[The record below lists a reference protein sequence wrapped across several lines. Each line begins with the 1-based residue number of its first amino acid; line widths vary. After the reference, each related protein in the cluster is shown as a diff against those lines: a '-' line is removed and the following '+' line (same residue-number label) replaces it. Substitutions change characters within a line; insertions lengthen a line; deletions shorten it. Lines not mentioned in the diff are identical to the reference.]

1 MEEPSPATI
10 TINVDTENEIN
21 TTSIPAPQDIKKQP
35 LSETASEKTIELLK
49 ENIKSIETILISM
62 KGQLTSIETN
72 IIQQEKTNN
81 KQSTSQVVLVQPKI
95 KDTSLF
101 NGGKL
106 NQVKKI
112 KMDIGFNI
120 QRSITPELCD
130 FMKLEKGSMT
140 TLNEATKYIVNY
152 INSHKLQNTTTPI
165 MRKYINADEI
175 LCHLFNLGD
184 NKKNI
189 LTYFNLPK
197 YIHQHFT
204 DQ

>member
-101 NGGKL
+101 NGCKL
-106 NQVKKI
+106 NKVKKI